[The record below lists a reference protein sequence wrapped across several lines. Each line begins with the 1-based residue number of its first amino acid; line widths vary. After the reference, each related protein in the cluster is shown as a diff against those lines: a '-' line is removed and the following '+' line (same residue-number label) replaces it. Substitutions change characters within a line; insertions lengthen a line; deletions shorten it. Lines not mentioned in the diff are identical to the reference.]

1 MQFTLEDQKRMRWHS
16 RRGMLELDL
25 ILVPFAEH
33 ELGHLSDDQLG
44 KYQQL
49 LAEEDQDLFGW
60 FIRRDLAP
68 SASLREIVE
77 LVLACRGKSVPGHS

>member
-25 ILVPFAEH
+25 ILVPFSEQK
-33 ELGHLSDDQLG
+33 LGDLSDNHLG
-44 KYQQL
+44 QYQQL

-60 FIRRDLAP
+60 FIRRELAP
-68 SASLREIVE
+68 SANLREIID
-77 LVLACRGKSVPGHS
+77 LILASR